1 MLEISVAFLPE
12 PFWGCYGRRRVLLER
27 GWLGVFSVCETESV
41 YVCMPCRAPLSSC
54 TAQLSSAQ
62 LGREERRTRT
72 LIRTQTEPPARGS
85 AGFTGCREE
94 AERAPGAVRAP
105 GGTPP
110 GQPQLSAR

>member
-1 MLEISVAFLPE
+1 MCVCALS
-12 PFWGCYGRRRVLLER
+12 GSSLLLH
-27 GWLGVFSVCETESV
+27 G
-41 YVCMPCRAPLSSC
+41 
-54 TAQLSSAQ
+54 SAQ
-62 LGREERRTRT
+62 LGSARPGGTAHTGARTRT